1 MMMSSR
7 GEQLSLAGTTRVIWF
22 CACARYWPCRG
33 VAGLH
38 VVKCLVAWG
47 TLGKRLTSGKV
58 NFLHLYG
65 SISMKQKVL
74 GNCYKAKIIFTIIFV
89 RGD

>member
-22 CACARYWPCRG
+22 RACARYWPCRG

-47 TLGKRLTSGKV
+47 TLDKRLT
-58 NFLHLYG
+58 
-65 SISMKQKVL
+65 
-74 GNCYKAKIIFTIIFV
+74 
-89 RGD
+89 